1 MIFSIFIEFGLQH
14 LLKIK
19 NFPVKGFVCGGILV
33 MSVLFR
39 LREHGFNNGCEIY
52 DYNEMTSI
60 FNLSR
65 GPYSRK

>member
-1 MIFSIFIEFGLQH
+1 
-14 LLKIK
+14 
-19 NFPVKGFVCGGILV
+19 

-39 LREHGFNNGCEIY
+39 LIEHGFNNGCEIY

-60 FNLSR
+60 FDLSR